1 MEIRG
6 GLAWDCMARH
16 RKSGQNMARRDVQDA
31 ICKTRCGTAISRAR
45 HEAGPR
51 GSEALRVDIIALV
64 IWAGTACFGL
74 YLLGVWLSHGG
85 LRQQSTRI
93 TVFPAA
99 LIFAHPILATTGL
112 TFWITFILTGRI
124 LYAWCGF
131 GVLSASAMLGFVMLT
146 RWLVG
151 RGGRHARGA
160 EQHFPARIVA
170 THGMVGL
177 TTFAIVLIAATLAT
191 RGQ

>member
-1 MEIRG
+1 MSKLE
-6 GLAWDCMARH
+6 LVA
-16 RKSGQNMARRDVQDA
+16 
-31 ICKTRCGTAISRAR
+31 T
-45 HEAGPR
+45 
-51 GSEALRVDIIALV
+51 V

-74 YLLGVWLSHGG
+74 YLLFVWLSHGG
-85 LRQQSTRI
+85 LRQQATRI

-112 TFWITFILTGRI
+112 TFWVVFLFNHHVP
-124 LYAWCGF
+124 YAWIGF

-170 THGMVGL
+170 MHGAVGL
-177 TTFAIVLIAATLAT
+177 TTFALVLIAATLAT
-191 RGQ
+191 QRH